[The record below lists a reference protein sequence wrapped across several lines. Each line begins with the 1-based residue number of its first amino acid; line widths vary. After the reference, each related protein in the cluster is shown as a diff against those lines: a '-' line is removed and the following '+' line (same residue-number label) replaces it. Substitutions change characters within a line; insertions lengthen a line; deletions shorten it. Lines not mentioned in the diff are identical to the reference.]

1 MHSAPPSR
9 AAAEGGGPVTKR
21 QDPAEQLLDLFVYA
35 PLGLAM
41 EAADLL
47 PKLADKGRQRMGGKV
62 TVARMVG
69 ELAVRQGQRRA
80 EKLFERMRE
89 QQRDAR
95 TARPAPAASAPANG
109 HGRGPDAASAT
120 GFRSGPPPTPAETR
134 PAPSADVSELAIPG
148 YDTLSASQVVPRLE
162 GLLPEELDA
171 VRLYEEA
178 HRARKTVLTR
188 IDQLRGPS

>member
-1 MHSAPPSR
+1 MS
-9 AAAEGGGPVTKR
+9 KR

-41 EAADLL
+41 EAAEFL

-62 TVARMVG
+62 IVARMVG
-69 ELAVRQGQRRA
+69 EMAVRQGQRRA
-80 EKLFERMRE
+80 EKLFDRMRE
-89 QQRDAR
+89 QQRG
-95 TARPAPAASAPANG
+95 TRPPQPGSQATAPANG
-109 HGRGPDAASAT
+109 HGRGPDPASTT
-120 GFRSGPPPTPAETR
+120 GSRPGPR
-134 PAPSADVSELAIPG
+134 PAPAAAAPEASADVSELAIPG

-162 GLLPEELDA
+162 GLSEEELEA
-171 VRLYEEA
+171 VRVYEEA